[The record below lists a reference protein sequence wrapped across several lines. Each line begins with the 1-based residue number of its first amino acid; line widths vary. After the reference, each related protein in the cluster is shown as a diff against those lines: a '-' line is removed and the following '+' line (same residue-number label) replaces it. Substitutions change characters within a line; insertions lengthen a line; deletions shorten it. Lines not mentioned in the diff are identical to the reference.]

1 MIGGVAV
8 IMPFGKMYGLFNAKW
23 LYISSL
29 VLFEAASALCGG
41 APTMSAMIVGRVF
54 AGAGGI
60 GMYLGVLTLLSVN
73 TSDKER
79 PAYLSLIG
87 LVWGLGTVLGPVR
100 MTPF

>member
-8 IMPFGKMYGLFNAKW
+8 IMPFGKLYGLFNAKW
-23 LYISSL
+23 LYICSV
-29 VLFEAASALCGG
+29 VLFEASSALCGG
-41 APTMSAMIVGRVF
+41 SPNMPAMIVGRVF

-79 PAYLSLIG
+79 PAYLSL
-87 LVWGLGTVLGPVR
+87 
-100 MTPF
+100 M